1 MWKPF
6 QIIEEIILLFF
17 PRYCALC
24 NRALIRAER
33 ITCLHCWRRLPW
45 NRELHHIPIAMD
57 QLFWGRCQILAC
69 TYLLTMSK
77 RGTTRKLIHQLKY
90 RGVKEIGFYLGE
102 HMGRRLTHHG
112 PFNDADAIVP
122 VPMSMKKR
130 AERGYNQAE
139 VIAEGLSSA
148 MKIPLESKW
157 LLRSSQQGTQT
168 NRGRMD
174 RWLNASSD
182 YVCIEIPTSI
192 QRILLVDDV
201 VTTGATI
208 ESCVQAI
215 RRVREIEI
223 IVVCLALPVRR

>member
-1 MWKPF
+1 
-6 QIIEEIILLFF
+6 
-17 PRYCALC
+17 
-24 NRALIRAER
+24 
-33 ITCLHCWRRLPW
+33 
-45 NRELHHIPIAMD
+45 MD
-57 QLFWGRCQILAC
+57 QLFWGRCKIEAC

-102 HMGRRLTHHG
+102 HMGRRLTHYR

-122 VPMSMKKR
+122 VPMSMKKC

-157 LLRSSQQGTQT
+157 LLRLSQQGTQT
-168 NRGRMD
+168 NRGRID

-182 YVCIEIPTSI
+182 YVCMEFPTSI

-208 ESCVQAI
+208 EACVQAI